1 MLTCCLSLDG
11 FVQQDD
17 HTTMAKGADGI
28 THPGG
33 NHAMANQGDSLLI
46 CFPYPIAFMNCF
58 VQVYFE
64 CDLLSPLIWC
74 SYLSF
79 PNSS

>member
-1 MLTCCLSLDG
+1 MLTSCLSLDG

-17 HTTMAKGADGI
+17 HTTMAEGADGI

-46 CFPYPIAFMNCF
+46 CFPYPI
-58 VQVYFE
+58 
-64 CDLLSPLIWC
+64 LPH
-74 SYLSF
+74 
-79 PNSS
+79 

>member
-17 HTTMAKGADGI
+17 HTTMAEGADGI
-28 THPGG
+28 THPCG

-46 CFPYPIAFMNCF
+46 CFPYSILPH
-58 VQVYFE
+58 
-64 CDLLSPLIWC
+64 
-74 SYLSF
+74 
-79 PNSS
+79 